1 MRGLFD
7 SAGVQVVID
16 NHTHKEELS
25 AHMCGFL

>member
-16 NHTHKEELS
+16 NHTHKELS